1 MTHATGRA
9 RSKEFMGGT
18 LQRLQRVARVIRAVL
33 GAPDYEQYLAH
44 MREHHPEA
52 VPLTLDEFTRQR
64 TDERYNRP
72 GARCC

>member
-1 MTHATGRA
+1 MTHAAGRA
-9 RSKEFMGGT
+9 PRHALMRGT

-44 MREHHPEA
+44 MREHHPDA
-52 VPLTLDEFTRQR
+52 VPLTLAEFTRQR
-64 TDERYNRP
+64 TDDRYNRP